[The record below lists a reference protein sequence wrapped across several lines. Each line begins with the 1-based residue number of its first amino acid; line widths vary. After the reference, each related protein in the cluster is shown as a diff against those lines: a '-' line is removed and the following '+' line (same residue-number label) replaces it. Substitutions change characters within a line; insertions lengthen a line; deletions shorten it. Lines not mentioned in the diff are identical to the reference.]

1 MEVMEHAGAN
11 DEMQQMET
19 PESLALQVLA
29 SLTQRRM
36 QLVDHLMEGL
46 STAETAARMQISI
59 KTVELHR
66 ANVCRELGVTRSV
79 EAVALISRARMAEL
93 RAENRELR
101 QSLGDLHA
109 ELDQLRAI
117 VDALAKIKDSRK
129 AEAEGGNG

>member
-66 ANVCRELGVTRSV
+66 ASVCRELGVTRSV

-93 RAENRELR
+93 RAENRKLR
-101 QSLGDLHA
+101 QSLGDLRT
-109 ELDQLRAI
+109 ELDRMRDI
-117 VDALAKIKDSRK
+117 VDALAKVRDWRK